1 MRHTG
6 GGRDRC
12 DRDVACCDKRLWA
25 WHPTTKGRPMTHSSL
40 RLLSAAAAT
49 ALLFAARP
57 ALAYD
62 DMPWPVADDLGF
74 TLYGQINQSYL
85 TYDDGFDQ
93 RGFFTVDNSTNY
105 DGSFVGIR
113 GGKLLDSGAVL
124 AGRFEFDIQP
134 RPSDVTSLQAP
145 AGGGLVIDSEDI
157 RSAELAYLTTGAG
170 TVYFGQGDMSAN
182 LWAPDYSGT
191 MVIAGPNMSLI
202 AGGMVLR
209 YPDGALSGRTLSEAI
224 GTFDSG
230 QRFRLR
236 YDSVTLSGF
245 TVSASVGREVLT
257 EGDDSTY
264 LDLSGKY
271 ERETVNW
278 VYSAALSVTGIGDD
292 EYAGIASFA
301 YLHKPSGINVT
312 FTGTHSTTDQHYF
325 FFKGGIVRQIFP
337 IGATALSVDWYNN
350 GNWAAE
356 HAENE
361 TFGVSLVQDI
371 DAANLQLYAT
381 IRSFDD
387 YTNAS
392 DLPEEN
398 FEKGKAIAA
407 GLKWTF

>member
-1 MRHTG
+1 
-6 GGRDRC
+6 
-12 DRDVACCDKRLWA
+12 
-25 WHPTTKGRPMTHSSL
+25 MTFFSP
-40 RLLSAAAAT
+40 RLLSAGCAIAVLIGPGAAV
-49 ALLFAARP
+49 
-57 ALAYD
+57 AYD
-62 DMPWPVADDLGF
+62 ALPWPVADDLGF

-85 TYDDGFDQ
+85 NYTDGFDR
-93 RGFFTVDNSTNY
+93 RGFLTVDNSTNY
-105 DGSFVGIR
+105 NGSFVGMR
-113 GGKLLDSGAVL
+113 GGKRLDSGALL

-145 AGGGLVIDSEDI
+145 AGGGLVIDSEDV
-157 RSAELAYLTTGAG
+157 RSAELAYVTTGAG
-170 TVYFGQGDMSAN
+170 TVYVGQGDMSAN
-182 LWAPDYSGT
+182 LWASDYSGT

-209 YPDGALSGRTLSEAI
+209 YPDGSLSDRTLSEAI

-236 YDSVTLSGF
+236 YDSVNLSGF
-245 TVSASVGREVLT
+245 SFSASVGREVLT
-257 EGDDSTY
+257 AGDDSTY

-271 ERETVNW
+271 ERETSNW
-278 VYSAALSVTGIGDD
+278 IYSASLSITGIGDD

-325 FFKGGIVRQIFP
+325 FFKGGIVRQIFA
-337 IGATALSVDWYNN
+337 IGSTALSVDWYNN
-350 GNWAAE
+350 GNWAADY
-356 HAENE
+356 AENE

-387 YTNAS
+387 YTNSA
-392 DLPEEN
+392 DLPGEN
-398 FEKGKAIAA
+398 FEKSEAIAA

>member
-1 MRHTG
+1 
-6 GGRDRC
+6 
-12 DRDVACCDKRLWA
+12 
-25 WHPTTKGRPMTHSSL
+25 MTFL
-40 RLLSAAAAT
+40 LPRLLT
-49 ALLFAARP
+49 AGCAIAVLSGP
-57 ALAYD
+57 GSALAYD
-62 DMPWPVADDLGF
+62 GLPWPVAGDLGF
-74 TLYGQINQSYL
+74 SLYGQINQSYL
-85 TYDDGFDQ
+85 TYNDGFEQ

-113 GGKLLDSGAVL
+113 GGRLLDSGAVL

-157 RSAELAYLTTGAG
+157 RSAELAYVTTGAG
-170 TVYFGQGDMSAN
+170 TVFFGQGDMSAN
-182 LWAPDYSGT
+182 LWASDYSGT

-209 YPDGALSGRTLSEAI
+209 YPDGTLSDRTLSQAI

-236 YDSVTLSGF
+236 YDSLNLAGF
-245 TVSASVGREVLT
+245 TFSASVGREVLT
-257 EGDDSTY
+257 AGDDSTY

-278 VYSAALSVTGIGDD
+278 IYSASLSVTGLGDD

-325 FFKGGIVRQIFP
+325 FFKGGVVRQIFS

-356 HAENE
+356 YAENE

-381 IRSFDD
+381 IRTFDD
-387 YTNAS
+387 YTNSA
-392 DLPEEN
+392 DLPGEN
-398 FEKGKAIAA
+398 FEKSEAIAA
-407 GLKWTF
+407 GLKWVF